1 MLGTRSGF
9 DQSLK
14 VLQQDILRMGSLVET
29 AIAQAVEALAK
40 QDVELA
46 QKVIDGDAQIDE
58 LEDQIEA
65 LCLKLIATQQPMA
78 KDLRR
83 ISAGF
88 KIITDL
94 ERMADYA
101 EDIAKVAKKIAN
113 QPLIKPL
120 IDIPR
125 MALLAQKMVK
135 ESLDAYVQED
145 VDLAC
150 RMAKD
155 DDQVDSLHNQVF
167 RELLVYMMEDPRTI
181 TQATYLLFVSRYLE
195 RIADHATNIGEDV
208 IYLVTGERKELN
220 D

>member
-1 MLGTRSGF
+1 MIGTRSGF

-101 EDIAKVAKKIAN
+101 EDIAKVAKKIAS

-167 RELLVYMMEDPRTI
+167 RELLVYMMEDPKTI

>member
-1 MLGTRSGF
+1 MMVTRTSF

-14 VLQQDILRMGSLVET
+14 ALQQDILRMGSLVEV

-46 QKVIDGDAQIDE
+46 QKVIDGDVLIDE
-58 LEDQIEA
+58 LEVQIEA

-101 EDIAKVAKKIAN
+101 EDIAKVAKKIAH

-125 MALLAQKMVK
+125 MAQLAQKMVK
-135 ESLDAYVQED
+135 EALDAYVQEN
-145 VDLAC
+145 VDLAY

-167 RELLVYMMEDPRTI
+167 RELLVYMMEDPKTI
-181 TQATYLLFVSRYLE
+181 SQATYLLFVSRYLE

>member
-1 MLGTRSGF
+1 MMTRTSF

-14 VLQQDILRMGSLVET
+14 ALQQDILHMGSLVEV

-40 QDVELA
+40 QDIELA
-46 QKVIDGDAQIDE
+46 QKVIDGDALIDD
-58 LEDQIEA
+58 LEDKIDA
-65 LCLKLIATQQPMA
+65 LCLRLIATQQPMA

-83 ISAGF
+83 ISAGL

-101 EDIAKVAKKIAN
+101 EDIAKVAKKIAH

-125 MALLAQKMVK
+125 MAHLAQKMVK
-135 ESLDAYVQED
+135 EALDAYVQENAE
-145 VDLAC
+145 LAYQ
-150 RMAKD
+150 MAKD

-167 RELLVYMMEDPRTI
+167 RELLVYMMEDPKTI
-181 TQATYLLFVSRYLE
+181 SQATYLLFVSRYLE

>member
-1 MLGTRSGF
+1 
-9 DQSLK
+9 
-14 VLQQDILRMGSLVET
+14 
-29 AIAQAVEALAK
+29 
-40 QDVELA
+40 
-46 QKVIDGDAQIDE
+46 
-58 LEDQIEA
+58 
-65 LCLKLIATQQPMA
+65 
-78 KDLRR
+78 
-83 ISAGF
+83 
-88 KIITDL
+88 
-94 ERMADYA
+94 
-101 EDIAKVAKKIAN
+101 
-113 QPLIKPL
+113 
-120 IDIPR
+120 

>member
-1 MLGTRSGF
+1 MVTRTNF

-14 VLQQDILRMGSLVET
+14 AMQQDILRMGGLVEA
-29 AIAQAVEALAK
+29 AISQAVEALSK

-46 QKVIDGDAQIDE
+46 QKVIDGDALIDD
-58 LEDQIEA
+58 LEDQIDA

-83 ISAGF
+83 ISAGL

-101 EDIAKVAKKIAN
+101 EDIAKVAKKIGR

-125 MALLAQKMVK
+125 MAQLAQKMVQ
-135 ESLDAYVQED
+135 EALDAYVQEN
-145 VDLAC
+145 VDLAY

-167 RELLVYMMEDPRTI
+167 RELLVYMMEDPKTI
-181 TQATYLLFVSRYLE
+181 TQATYLLFVSRFLE

>member
-101 EDIAKVAKKIAN
+101 EDIAKVAKKN
-113 QPLIKPL
+113 SQP
-120 IDIPR
+120 
-125 MALLAQKMVK
+125 AF
-135 ESLDAYVQED
+135 
-145 VDLAC
+145 
-150 RMAKD
+150 
-155 DDQVDSLHNQVF
+155 N
-167 RELLVYMMEDPRTI
+167 
-181 TQATYLLFVSRYLE
+181 
-195 RIADHATNIGEDV
+195 
-208 IYLVTGERKELN
+208 
-220 D
+220 

>member
-1 MLGTRSGF
+1 MVTRTSF

-14 VLQQDILRMGSLVET
+14 ALQQDILRMGSLVEV

-46 QKVIDGDAQIDE
+46 QKVIDGDVLIDE
-58 LEDQIEA
+58 LEVQIEA

-101 EDIAKVAKKIAN
+101 EDIAKVAKKIAH

-125 MALLAQKMVK
+125 MAQLAQKMVK
-135 ESLDAYVQED
+135 EALDAYVQEN
-145 VDLAC
+145 VDLAY

-167 RELLVYMMEDPRTI
+167 RELLVYMMEDPKTI
-181 TQATYLLFVSRYLE
+181 SQATYLLFVSRYLE

>member
-1 MLGTRSGF
+1 
-9 DQSLK
+9 
-14 VLQQDILRMGSLVET
+14 
-29 AIAQAVEALAK
+29 
-40 QDVELA
+40 
-46 QKVIDGDAQIDE
+46 
-58 LEDQIEA
+58 
-65 LCLKLIATQQPMA
+65 MA

-83 ISAGF
+83 ISAGL

-101 EDIAKVAKKIAN
+101 EDIAKVAKKIAH

-125 MALLAQKMVK
+125 MAHLAQKMVK
-135 ESLDAYVQED
+135 EALDAYVQENAE
-145 VDLAC
+145 LAYQ
-150 RMAKD
+150 MAKD

-167 RELLVYMMEDPRTI
+167 RELLVYMMEDPKTI
-181 TQATYLLFVSRYLE
+181 SQATYLLFVSRYLE